1 MEKKLNNKIKYISP
15 REEYNNKSQGRC
27 PKNLIAVT
35 ETGTFFL
42 HIWHNEQAY
51 EMASEIG
58 WGEYNARPF
67 EANVFKLN
75 QDVEIDLDKITC
87 ETFWDVCHRNSKEVN
102 RYPLDGGYKNI
113 REEFE
118 IIATRDRK

>member
-1 MEKKLNNKIKYISP
+1 MIKKMENKIKYISP

-51 EMASEIG
+51 VDASEIG

-67 EANVFKLN
+67 EADVYKLN

-87 ETFWDVCHRNSKEVN
+87 KTFWNVCHLNSKQLN
-102 RYPLDGGYKNI
+102 NYPLEGRYQDI
-113 REEFE
+113 RKEFE
-118 IIATRDRK
+118 ITATRERK